1 MQMMISLYEILY
13 ELHVTKDPFYN
24 AKINLLKQFLD
35 IVPSASRQK
44 A

>member
-13 ELHVTKDPFYN
+13 ELTKDPFYN
-24 AKINLLKQFLD
+24 ATINLLKQFFD
-35 IVPSASRQK
+35 IFPPACRQK